1 MYPNF
6 SLPYKAILRSTL
18 ILLVLA
24 GMSVPVTAQTVQQK
38 PNIVLINLDDADAD
52 LLSDETLSLRFPNL
66 ETLANKG
73 LRFTNTHSTTPL
85 CGPSRACLLRGQY
98 AHNTNIF
105 INEPSADV
113 ANGMPGGMRLYREQ
127 GFYENDLS
135 TWMQDAGYHTMMVG
149 KFIHGDFE
157 NTRPQGW
164 DDFYSYMG
172 SRYFDFYRPTNE
184 RPSGVWT
191 LSEPGVYRTNSETDD
206 ALKLMQAHS
215 DRDNDKPFFLYLNP
229 LAPHNGTNQRMVD
242 VERYG
247 DLWNGILAPM
257 DESYDELDYSDKVGD
272 FATLPRIPRVWENY
286 INTHYRDRLLAT
298 LSFDDQLGAIVD
310 KLESLGQLENTYI
323 FVTSDNGFSQG
334 ENRVFGKGYHF
345 DHATR
350 VPLLVAGPGVTHD
363 SKNHLLA
370 HIDLAPTIVDIAG
383 GTIPSFVDGTSFKQL
398 IDDPN
403 SVAEDRWRESILI
416 ENWETKSILGN
427 DVLCAANTMRRY
439 DTVYTEHATGQQE
452 YYDLSSDPLQL
463 NNSYSSLS
471 SIGKAA
477 LAMQLRSLKTDRDPL
492 VGISSPA
499 EDSQEFVGAVALN
512 GIIDSPAGVIDVRIA
527 LLDTVSRRFWNG
539 SDWVSD
545 FQQVSATVNRTS
557 MMSQWSYDF
566 NPVGNLPGGT
576 VKVWVWGYDL
586 VGRFSEPVTTT
597 FKLETSPPTSEI
609 LSPGHF
615 ETFSNE
621 LTVHGNAF
629 SSNAADLVRV
639 IIRRRS
645 DGQYFNGVDFQSDWT
660 FLPTPVAEDGT
671 WSTSI
676 ELDTGAYF
684 VATYAIDNSGAREE
698 LPQVNLFFVE

>member
-1 MYPNF
+1 MYPIF
-6 SLPYKAILRSTL
+6 LLPCRTFLRCTL

-24 GMSVPVTAQTVQQK
+24 GINTPVAAQQK
-38 PNIVLINLDDADAD
+38 PNIVLVNLDDADAN
-52 LLSDETLSLRFPNL
+52 LLSDDSLSLRFPNL
-66 ETLANKG
+66 ESLANQG

-98 AHNTNIF
+98 AHNTNVF
-105 INEPSADV
+105 INEPNADV

-149 KFIHGDFE
+149 KFLHGDFDS
-157 NTRPQGW
+157 TLPQGW

-172 SRYFDFYRPTNE
+172 SRYFEFFRLTNE
-184 RPSGVWT
+184 LPQGKWT
-191 LSEPGVYRTNSETDD
+191 RSEPGVYRTNSETED
-206 ALKLMQAHS
+206 ALKVMQAHADS
-215 DRDNDKPFFLYLNP
+215 DSNKPFFLYLNP
-229 LAPHNGTNQRMVD
+229 LAPHNGTN
-242 VERYG
+242 
-247 DLWNGILAPM
+247 
-257 DESYDELDYSDKVGD
+257 ELDYSDKVGD
-272 FATLPRIPRVWENY
+272 FATLPRIPIIWENY

-310 KLESLGQLENTYI
+310 KLEALGQLENTYI

-350 VPLLVAGPGVTHD
+350 VPLFVAGPGVTHD

-403 SVAEDRWRESILI
+403 SVAENRWQEAILI

-439 DTVYTEHATGQQE
+439 NAVYTEHATGEQE
-452 YYDLSSDPLQL
+452 YYDLNSDPLQL
-463 NNSYSSLS
+463 DNSYSTLS
-471 SIGKAA
+471 SVGKATLA
-477 LAMQLRSLKTDRDPL
+477 LQLRSLKTDSDPL
-492 VGISSPA
+492 VGISSPS
-499 EDSQEFVGAVALN
+499 EPGKEFAGGVELN
-512 GIIDSPAGVIDVRIA
+512 GIVDAPAGVIDVRLT

-539 SDWVSD
+539 EAWVSD
-545 FQQVSATVNRTS
+545 FQQVSATVNRT
-557 MMSQWSYDF
+557 
-566 NPVGNLPGGT
+566 
-576 VKVWVWGYDL
+576 
-586 VGRFSEPVTTT
+586 
-597 FKLETSPPTSEI
+597 
-609 LSPGHF
+609 
-615 ETFSNE
+615 NE
-621 LTVHGNAF
+621 
-629 SSNAADLVRV
+629 ADLVRV

-645 DGQYFNGVDFQSDWT
+645 DGQYFNGTDFQSDWA
-660 FLPTPVAEDGT
+660 FLPAPVTEDGT
-671 WSTSI
+671 WSAAI
-676 ELDTGAYF
+676 DLDAGAYF
-684 VATYAIDNSGAREE
+684 VATYAIDSSGTREE

>member
-1 MYPNF
+1 MYPKF
-6 SLPYKAILRSTL
+6 SLPRGVFLQSIL
-18 ILLVLA
+18 ILLVLSGISA
-24 GMSVPVTAQTVQQK
+24 PVTAQQK

-52 LLSDETLSLRFPNL
+52 LLSDETLSIRFPNL
-66 ETLANKG
+66 EALANRG

-105 INEPSADV
+105 VNEPNAKV
-113 ANGMPGGMRLYREQ
+113 ANDMPGGMRLYREQ

-157 NTRPQGW
+157 KALPQGW

-172 SRYFDFYRPTNE
+172 SRYFEFFRLTNE
-184 RPSGVWT
+184 LPQGKWT
-191 LSEPGVYRTNSETDD
+191 RSEPGIYRTNSETEA
-206 ALKLMQAHS
+206 ALKVIQAHS
-215 DRDNDKPFFLYLNP
+215 DNNDGKPFFLYLNP
-229 LAPHNGTNQRMVD
+229 LAPHNASDQQMVD

-247 DLWNGILAPM
+247 DLWSDVLPPM
-257 DESYDELDYSDKVGD
+257 DESYNELDYRDKVGD
-272 FATLPRIPRVWENY
+272 FASIPQIPSFWEVF
-286 INTHYRDRLLAT
+286 INDHYRDRLRAT

-310 KLESLGQLENTYI
+310 RLESLGELENTYI

-350 VPLLVAGPGVTHD
+350 IPLLVAGPGVTHD

-383 GTIPSFVDGTSFKQL
+383 GTIPSFVDGMSFKRL

-403 SVAEDRWRESILI
+403 SVAEDRWRDSILI
-416 ENWETKSILGN
+416 ENWETKSIFNN

-439 DTVYTEHATGQQE
+439 DTVYTEHATGEQE
-452 YYDLSSDPLQL
+452 YYNLSSDPLQL

-471 SIGKAA
+471 SVGKATLA
-477 LAMQLRSLKTDRDPL
+477 LQLRSLKTDSDPI

-499 EDSQEFVGAVALN
+499 ENAQEFVSEVGLN
-512 GIIDSPAGVIDVRIA
+512 GIIDAPAGVIEVRLA
-527 LLDTVSRRFWNG
+527 LLDTASRRFWNG
-539 SDWVSD
+539 EAWVSD

-557 MMSQWSYDF
+557 MLSQWKYDF
-566 NPVGNLPGGT
+566 NPADNPPSGT
-576 VKVWVWGYDL
+576 VKAWVWGYDL
-586 VGRFSEPVTTT
+586 AGRFTDPATTS
-597 FKLETSPPTSEI
+597 FELETSSPVSEI
-609 LSPGHF
+609 LSPRHLA
-615 ETFSNE
+615 TVSNE
-621 LTVHGNAF
+621 LTAYGSTV
-629 SSNAADLVRV
+629 SSTAADLVRV

-645 DGQYFNGVDFQSDWT
+645 DGLYFNGTNFQSDWT
-660 FLPTPVAEDGT
+660 FLQSPVTENGT

-676 ELDTGAYF
+676 QLDAGAYF
-684 VATYAIDNSGAREE
+684 VATYAIDISGAREQQ
-698 LPQVNLFFVE
+698 PQVNLFFVE